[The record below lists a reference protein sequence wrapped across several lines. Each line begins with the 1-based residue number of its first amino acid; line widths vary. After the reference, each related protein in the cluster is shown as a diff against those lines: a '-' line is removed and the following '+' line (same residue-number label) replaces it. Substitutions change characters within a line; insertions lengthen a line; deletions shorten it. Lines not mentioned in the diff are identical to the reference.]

1 MNELVFKGQD
11 DQVLTNSLY
20 TDTTESYKD
29 EDGSLVVIKKTVYSK
44 RMLDI
49 TVEMKGV
56 LSNRPYFH
64 TFMVSDDELD
74 MLAALFPNNLFNDD
88 KNNYFANEVRGIVS
102 RFPKDFFTD
111 EVMDMDIVIH
121 ISHRAAYTGSGRALW
136 TLMGES
142 KMDNINDELKPRKIR
157 LVVVQMGLDLNC
169 ANLKAMDEMI
179 LFAFSFASQLEKELI
194 QERTKSALEVRKQ
207 KIEQEGGFISKAGN
221 WCTSLGGNSN
231 GQSKGG
237 KANGEKRRKEAMEN
251 STNRIIAEL
260 LRDAVTPQDVDKVAD
275 KLNAMGLR
283 TATNKEF
290 TRNRLTALRTK
301 INRRAEYAKSML

>member
-1 MNELVFKGQD
+1 MKVIEYGRVSTDKQTLEQQD
-11 DQVLTNSLY
+11 RTVKEWLSRNGL
-20 TDTTESYKD
+20 
-29 EDGSLVVIKKTVYSK
+29 KT
-44 RMLDI
+44 
-49 TVEMKGV
+49 
-56 LSNRPYFH
+56 
-64 TFMVSDDELD
+64 
-74 MLAALFPNNLFNDD
+74 
-88 KNNYFANEVRGIVS
+88 
-102 RFPKDFFTD
+102 
-111 EVMDMDIVIH
+111 DIVITEEG
-121 ISHRAAYTGSGRALW
+121 ISGGVTYKKRKLGTDVLPLLEAGDMLIVAEISRLGRSMSDL
-136 TLMGES
+136 S
-142 KMDNINDELKPRKIR
+142 KLVNDELKPRKIR

-194 QERTKSALEVRKQ
+194 QERTKSALEVRKR
-207 KIEQEGGFISKAGN
+207 KIELEGGFISKAGN

-301 INRRAEYAKSML
+301 INRRAEYAESML

>member
-1 MNELVFKGQD
+1 MKVVEYGRV
-11 DQVLTNSLY
+11 S
-20 TDTTESYKD
+20 TDKQTLEQQNR
-29 EDGSLVVIKKTVYSK
+29 TVQEWLK
-44 RMLDI
+44 RNGL
-49 TVEMKGV
+49 K
-56 LSNRPYFH
+56 S
-64 TFMVSDDELD
+64 
-74 MLAALFPNNLFNDD
+74 
-88 KNNYFANEVRGIVS
+88 
-102 RFPKDFFTD
+102 
-111 EVMDMDIVIH
+111 DIVITEEG
-121 ISHRAAYTGSGRALW
+121 ISGGVTYKKRKLGTDALPLLEAGDMLIVAEISRLGRSMSDLNK
-136 TLMGES
+136 L
-142 KMDNINDELKPRKIR
+142 INDELKPRKIR

-194 QERTKSALEVRKQ
+194 QERTKSALEIRKQ

-260 LRDAVTPQDVDKVAD
+260 LRDVVTPQDVDKVAD

>member
-1 MNELVFKGQD
+1 MKVIEYGRV
-11 DQVLTNSLY
+11 S
-20 TDTTESYKD
+20 TDKQTLEQQNRTVKEWLSKN
-29 EDGSLVVIKKTVYSK
+29 GLKT
-44 RMLDI
+44 
-49 TVEMKGV
+49 
-56 LSNRPYFH
+56 
-64 TFMVSDDELD
+64 
-74 MLAALFPNNLFNDD
+74 
-88 KNNYFANEVRGIVS
+88 
-102 RFPKDFFTD
+102 
-111 EVMDMDIVIH
+111 DIVITEEG
-121 ISHRAAYTGSGRALW
+121 ISGGVTYKKRKLGTDVLPLLEAGDMLIVAEISRLGRSMSDLNK
-136 TLMGES
+136 L
-142 KMDNINDELKPRKIR
+142 INDELKPRKIR

-207 KIEQEGGFISKAGN
+207 KIELEGGFISKAGN

>member
-1 MNELVFKGQD
+1 MKVIEYGRV
-11 DQVLTNSLY
+11 S
-20 TDTTESYKD
+20 TDKQTLEQQNRTVKEWLSRN
-29 EDGSLVVIKKTVYSK
+29 GLKT
-44 RMLDI
+44 
-49 TVEMKGV
+49 
-56 LSNRPYFH
+56 
-64 TFMVSDDELD
+64 
-74 MLAALFPNNLFNDD
+74 
-88 KNNYFANEVRGIVS
+88 
-102 RFPKDFFTD
+102 
-111 EVMDMDIVIH
+111 DIVITEEG
-121 ISHRAAYTGSGRALW
+121 ISGGVTYKKRKLGTDVLPLLEAGDMLIVAEISRLGRSMSDLNK
-136 TLMGES
+136 L
-142 KMDNINDELKPRKIR
+142 INDELKPRKIR

-194 QERTKSALEVRKQ
+194 QERTKSALEIRKQ

-260 LRDAVTPQDVDKVAD
+260 LRDVVTPQDVDKVAD

>member
-1 MNELVFKGQD
+1 MKVIEYGRV
-11 DQVLTNSLY
+11 S
-20 TDTTESYKD
+20 TDKQTLEQQNRTVKEWLSRN
-29 EDGSLVVIKKTVYSK
+29 GLKT
-44 RMLDI
+44 
-49 TVEMKGV
+49 
-56 LSNRPYFH
+56 
-64 TFMVSDDELD
+64 
-74 MLAALFPNNLFNDD
+74 
-88 KNNYFANEVRGIVS
+88 
-102 RFPKDFFTD
+102 
-111 EVMDMDIVIH
+111 DIVITEEG
-121 ISHRAAYTGSGRALW
+121 ISGGVTYKKRKLGTDVLPLLEAGDMLIVAEISRLGRSMSDLNK
-136 TLMGES
+136 L
-142 KMDNINDELKPRKIR
+142 INDELKPRKIR
-157 LVVVQMGLDLNC
+157 LVVAQMGLDLNC

-231 GQSKGG
+231 GQSKGR